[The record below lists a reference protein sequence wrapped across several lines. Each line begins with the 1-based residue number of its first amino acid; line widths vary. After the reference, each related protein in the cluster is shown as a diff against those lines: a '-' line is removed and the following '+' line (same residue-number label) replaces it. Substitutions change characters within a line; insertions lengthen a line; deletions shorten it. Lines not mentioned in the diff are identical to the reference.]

1 MAQSRALVETLKRS
15 LRAQRITYADI
26 AAHLEMSEA
35 NVKRLF
41 ATQSFT
47 LQRLEAICEM
57 MKMDLSDLFGLLES
71 ERRRIRHLTW
81 QQKKWS
87 IDTACPNLKHYATWR
102 GWTGSASS
110 SCSPAI
116 ASSC

>member
-81 QQKKWS
+81 QQVPTTK
-87 IDTACPNLKHYATWR
+87 TRRLAVR
-102 GWTGSASS
+102 MASS
-110 SCSPAI
+110 RSETA
-116 ASSC
+116 AAWKYALV